1 MEDATVGLWASGMQV
16 NRINWCGASHDSLR
30 QGEINIGLQQESRT
44 LISNA
49 EASSKQEPMD
59 DGMHHDLCAGHL
71 LVGHRF
77 LPEDVQ
83 TAARF
88 LADCSGIQFTHFH
101 QRTGGRRRRR
111 RKHQHHHD
119 HVK

>member
-1 MEDATVGLWASGMQV
+1 MQATNQLVGLEKFRMEDATVGLWASGMQV
-16 NRINWCGASHDSLR
+16 KRVDWCRGHKSVGWDR
-30 QGEINIGLQQESRT
+30 
-44 LISNA
+44 ISNHG
-49 EASSKQEPMD
+49 SSSQEEPMD
-59 DGMHHDLCAGHL
+59 YGMHHDLCAGHL
-71 LVGHRF
+71 LLAHRF

-83 TAARF
+83 IAARF

-111 RKHQHHHD
+111 RKHQHD